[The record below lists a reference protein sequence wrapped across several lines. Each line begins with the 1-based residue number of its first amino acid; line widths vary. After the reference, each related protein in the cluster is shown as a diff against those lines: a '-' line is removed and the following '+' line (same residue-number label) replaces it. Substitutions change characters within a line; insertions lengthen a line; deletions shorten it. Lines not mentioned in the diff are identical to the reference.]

1 MKRTDKIF
9 LTVVG
14 TLMFF
19 VSGGI
24 ACTYFTT
31 GLNIVLV
38 GILGV
43 LIFVVSGYA
52 ACTIGGRKIE
62 RQKAS
67 QKGVHS

>member
-9 LTVVG
+9 LAVVG

-24 ACTYFTT
+24 ACTYST
-31 GLNIVLV
+31 GLNIALV

-43 LIFVVSGYA
+43 LIFVTSGYA

-67 QKGVHS
+67 QKGVNA